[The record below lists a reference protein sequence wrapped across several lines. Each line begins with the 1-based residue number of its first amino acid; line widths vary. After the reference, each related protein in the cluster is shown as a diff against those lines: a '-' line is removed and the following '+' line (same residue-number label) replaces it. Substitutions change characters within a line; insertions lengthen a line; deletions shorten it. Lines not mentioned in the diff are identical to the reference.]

1 MLIYVIHLI
10 VADPYEIGQ
19 WSPFFYIDGK
29 TEANRS
35 SVTCPIICLVSVGA
49 GRQTWQAL

>member
-10 VADPYEIGQ
+10 VAEPYEQ
-19 WSPFFYIDGK
+19 DSDLFFHIDGK

-49 GRQTWQAL
+49 GRQT